1 MIKRIAVSV
10 AGVLA
15 LSLSAMA
22 LPGAQAAPLAPRAST
37 HSARVCR
44 VSISPDR
51 VGCFARVRTDIN
63 GMPLVTPSVPSGL
76 GPTQF
81 HAAYQLPTTATGNQ
95 TIAIVDAYKNPNVFK
110 DLKAYNLA
118 FGLPVFPKCSATH
131 KKSCFQ
137 VLNQNGTAT
146 PLPAGNTGWGLEIDL
161 DVQVAHAVC
170 QNCKIMLIEAA
181 SDDFT
186 DIEAAVNRAVTK
198 GAKVVSNSYG
208 DYGNDCAEPGY
219 DHPNVAIVVSS
230 GDAGYQVSCPAVLNT
245 VVSVGGTHL
254 TLAGDGTYGSESV
267 WSGSGSG
274 CSLFSTARSWQ
285 TSLSGYAAIGCG
297 ANRGMNDV
305 AAVADPASGAAV
317 YDSYGYGGWM
327 VVGGTSLSAPLIAA
341 TYALAGNA
349 SSWAYPAQS
358 VYAAPSSSFND
369 VTSGSNGSCVPLLSL
384 KCTAGVGYDL
394 PTGVGTPKGLGGF

>member
-1 MIKRIAVSV
+1 MIKRIAVSA
-10 AGVLA
+10 AGVLTLA
-15 LSLSAMA
+15 LSVSSLPSA
-22 LPGAQAAPLAPRAST
+22 QSAPLAPRAAT
-37 HSARVCR
+37 HSVRVCP

-51 VGCFARVRTDIN
+51 VGCFARVRTDVN
-63 GMPLVTPSVPSGL
+63 GTPLVTPSVPSGF
-76 GPTQF
+76 GPTQL
-81 HAAYQLPTTATGNQ
+81 HAAYQLPATAPGKQ
-95 TIAIVDAYKNPNVFK
+95 TIAIIDAYKNPNVFK

-118 FGLPVFPKCSATH
+118 FGLPVFPKCSAKH
-131 KKSCFQ
+131 KASCFQ
-137 VLNQNGTAT
+137 VLNQSGNAT
-146 PLPAGNTGWGLEIDL
+146 PLPAGNVGWGLEIDL

-181 SDDFT
+181 SDSFA
-186 DIEAAVNRAVTK
+186 DIEIAVNTAVAK

-219 DHPNVAIVVSS
+219 DHPNVAVVVSS

-254 TLAGDGTYGSESV
+254 TLAGNGSYGSETV

-297 ANRGMNDV
+297 SNRGMNDV
-305 AAVADPASGAAV
+305 AAVADPATGAAV
-317 YDSYGYGGWM
+317 YDTYGYGGWI

-349 SSWAYPAQS
+349 STWAYPSQS

-369 VTSGSNGSCVPLLSL
+369 VTSGTNGSCSPAP
-384 KCTAGVGYDL
+384 KCTAGVGFDL
-394 PTGVGTPKGLGGF
+394 PTGVGTPRGLGGF